1 MQERAKLLEDN
12 KSLKSAVETIE
23 DKLHHV
29 IIARP
34 DLFENIGEK
43 TSEQL
48 DHLISSIE
56 NQATQIIQLQ
66 TEHDQSTEKYQHEIN
81 DLQK

>member
-1 MQERAKLLEDN
+1 MQERAKLLEDT
-12 KSLKSAVETIE
+12 KSLKSAVEIIE
-23 DKLHHV
+23 DKLHQV
-29 IIARP
+29 ITTRP

-48 DHLISSIE
+48 DHLISSME
-56 NQATQIIQLQ
+56 NQATQIVELQ
-66 TEHDQSTEKYQHEIN
+66 TEHDQSREKYQHEIN

>member
-1 MQERAKLLEDN
+1 MEDN
-12 KSLKSAVETIE
+12 KSSKSAVETIE

-29 IIARP
+29 ITARP

-48 DHLISSIE
+48 DRLISSIE
-56 NQATQIIQLQ
+56 SQATQIVELQ
-66 TEHDQSTEKYQHEIN
+66 TREKYQHEIN

>member
-1 MQERAKLLEDN
+1 LEDN
-12 KSLKSAVETIE
+12 KSSKSAVETIE

-29 IIARP
+29 ITARP

-48 DHLISSIE
+48 DRLISSIE
-56 NQATQIIQLQ
+56 SQATQIVELQ
-66 TEHDQSTEKYQHEIN
+66 TREKYQHEIN